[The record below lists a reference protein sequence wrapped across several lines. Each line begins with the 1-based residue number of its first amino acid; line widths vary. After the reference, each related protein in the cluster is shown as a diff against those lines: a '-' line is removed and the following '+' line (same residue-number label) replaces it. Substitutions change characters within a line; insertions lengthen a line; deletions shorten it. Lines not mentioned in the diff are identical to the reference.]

1 MVTLIGLTL
10 IGASFTAIF
19 VASLAQDIGMGHL
32 SSSSN
37 KKPDK

>member
-1 MVTLIGLTL
+1 MVALMGLAL

-19 VASLAQDIGMGHL
+19 VASFAQDVGFGL
-32 SSSSN
+32 RSSG